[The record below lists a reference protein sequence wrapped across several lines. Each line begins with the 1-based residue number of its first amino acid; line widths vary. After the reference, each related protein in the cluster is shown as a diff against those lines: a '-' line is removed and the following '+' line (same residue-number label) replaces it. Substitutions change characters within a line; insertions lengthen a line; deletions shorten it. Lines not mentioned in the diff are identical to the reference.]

1 MSPSDSDKIWGFYTK
16 FYFIYKSLEN
26 KDLKMLFYLKIQ
38 ILNLTAAFEK
48 IGRFFSLEN
57 RQFREV
63 DSIFKYTK

>member
-26 KDLKMLFYLKIQ
+26 KDLKIQ

-63 DSIFKYTK
+63 DSIFKYTR